1 MGDFHKSSAS
11 TPNLKPNYETTLHS
25 FRQQLTQNL
34 HNQSEKE
41 AKINK
46 QKKKKKSIF
55 VIKDVQKQHDLLSNY
70 KHPSI
75 FAPPPKFEK
84 LESQKTHDLS

>member
-46 QKKKKKSIF
+46 QKKKKNLFSSLKMSKNNMICCPITNTHLF
-55 VIKDVQKQHDLLSNY
+55 LPL
-70 KHPSI
+70 HPN
-75 FAPPPKFEK
+75 
-84 LESQKTHDLS
+84 LRN